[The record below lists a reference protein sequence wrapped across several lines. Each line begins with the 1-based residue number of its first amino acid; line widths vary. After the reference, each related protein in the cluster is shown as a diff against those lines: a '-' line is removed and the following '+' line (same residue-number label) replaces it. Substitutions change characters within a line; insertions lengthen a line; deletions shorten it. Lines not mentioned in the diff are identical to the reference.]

1 MQRNCAT
8 AEGRL
13 IILGLDAAKNRTG
26 WALLTDECA
35 VVGTGVIVI
44 DHNDGDIRRAFQ
56 MVRDELVDIDYT
68 AQHKAA
74 DVLGV
79 FVEAPWSGPN
89 PKTTLALA
97 LWCGAYAAIASHIFE
112 SALIE
117 LLPSREWRQ
126 LLGIGG
132 SGKGPITQYAVTRWP
147 ELAGRSQDELDACC
161 IAAAARL
168 KVEVSA

>member
-1 MQRNCAT
+1 M
-8 AEGRL
+8 
-13 IILGLDAAKNRTG
+13 ILGLDASKNRTG
-26 WALLTDECA
+26 WALLTDECE
-35 VVGTGVIVI
+35 VVETGVIVL
-44 DHNDGDIRRAFQ
+44 DHRDNDVRRAFQ

-79 FVEAPWSGPN
+79 FVEAPWSGPS

-97 LWCGAYAAIASHIFE
+97 YWCGAYSAIASHIFG

-117 LLPSREWRQ
+117 MLPSREWRQ
-126 LLGIGG
+126 LLGITGT
-132 SGKGPITQYAVTRWP
+132 GKEPITEYAVARWP
-147 ELAGRSQDELDACC
+147 KLAGRSQDEIDAAC

-168 KVEVSA
+168 KVEVVE